1 MEIINKKNNEMLAN
15 KVIISDRFL
24 SRLMGLMFKKKLQKN
39 SSMLIYPCNSVHTF
53 FMKFPI
59 DIVFLSK
66 EYEVLYVIENM
77 LPGKMSPFIRN
88 AKSVLELP
96 SGVIE
101 ETKTKKGDLLNLV
114 NL

>member
-1 MEIINKKNNEMLAN
+1 MEIINKKNNEILAQ
-15 KVIISDRFL
+15 KVIIADKFL
-24 SRLMGLMFKKKLQKN
+24 SRLMGLMFKKKLEKN
-39 SSMLIYPCNSVHTF
+39 AGMLIYPCNSVHTF

-59 DIVFLSK
+59 DVVFISK

-77 LPGKMSPFIRN
+77 SPGKTSKFIKR

-101 ETKTKKGDLLNLV
+101 KTKTKKGDFLRIIN
-114 NL
+114 